1 MHRLSQQAKT
11 FEFGINEDDYIR
23 DQLIDRCYLSHLCWK
38 FLEKKGT
45 VMLDDLL
52 WVVRSQEAA
61 DLQLKQYN
69 TDQGDQ
75 LKAESGKVDANRNPR
90 KMKTCFSCGPEGHLS
105 QGKWCL
111 VQGQACIK
119 CGAIGHFKV
128 KWPQLYQQSGA
139 QERGVAEVD
148 TKGLAEVQVDLVK
161 VDIDVKD

>member
-1 MHRLSQQAKT
+1 
-11 FEFGINEDDYIR
+11 
-23 DQLIDRCYLSHLCWK
+23 
-38 FLEKKGT
+38 
-45 VMLDDLL
+45 MLDDLL

-139 QERGVAEVD
+139 QPGSKGMRVSRGGCTRE
-148 TKGLAEVQVDLVK
+148 GLG
-161 VDIDVKD
+161 